1 MPLKRL
7 FACTLLFMLICLV
20 YAHAQEAKGTTYRK
34 ISNDRL
40 SGVSVKNLKNRFETI
55 TDELG
60 NYTIKANIGD
70 TLEFTK
76 SDYTVQKQKCEGFG
90 MVVYMQPEF
99 KLSEVRVVGQTKK
112 QELKE
117 IMGAYKSQGTF
128 YNGKPPVLSFL
139 TNPLTGIYELFGKT
153 PGRARRFAAFSKREL
168 EATEVDRRY
177 NLPLVMKVTGVKDT
191 VEAQKF
197 MSFWRPSYED
207 LKIWA
212 DYDLMKHIS
221 TNYQYYKRNG
231 DKYKALPQIN
241 APVSLGGPGDIKIK
255 KP

>member
-1 MPLKRL
+1 MLLKRPIAFTL
-7 FACTLLFMLICLV
+7 FIMLLCTV

-40 SGVSVKNLKNRFETI
+40 AGVKITNLKNRNSTLS
-55 TDELG
+55 DELG
-60 NYTIKANIGD
+60 NYTLKANTGD

-76 SDYTVQKQKCEGFG
+76 ADFTVQKQEYEGFS
-90 MVVYMQPEF
+90 MVVYMQPGF
-99 KLSEVRVVGQTKK
+99 KLGEVRIVGQTKR

-139 TNPLTGIYELFGKT
+139 TNPVTGFYELFGKT
-153 PGRARRFAAFSKREL
+153 PGRARRFATFAKREL

-177 NLPLVMKVTGVKDT
+177 NSSLVMRVTGLTDSTEVS
-191 VEAQKF
+191 KF

-207 LKIWA
+207 LKIWP
-212 DYDLMKHIS
+212 DYDLMRHIT
-221 TNYQYYKRNG
+221 TNYNYYKKNG
-231 DKYKALPQIN
+231 DKYRPLPQLI
-241 APVSLGGPGDIKIK
+241 APESLGGPGTIKIK